1 MLPLTYQDF
10 TLRPWQ
16 PADRQPVA
24 DLISAVLT
32 EYGLGWDPVLA
43 DRDVLAIEDCYL
55 NTGGQF
61 WVIEKAGKIL
71 GSGGYYPIHRGE
83 KAVEIR
89 KMYLHSSARGIGLG
103 KFLLVKLEGAI
114 AQQGWQEIWVETA
127 SILVEAV
134 QLYEGSG
141 YRAATGVETAR
152 CDRVY
157 VKYLAATD
165 L

>member
-1 MLPLTYQDF
+1 MLPLTHQDV

-16 PADRQPVA
+16 PPDRQPVA
-24 DLISAVLT
+24 DLISAVLA

-43 DRDVLAIEDCYL
+43 DRDVLAIEACYL

-61 WVIEKAGKIL
+61 WVLEKAGEIV

-89 KMYLHSSARGIGLG
+89 KMYLHPSARGVGLG
-103 KFLLVKLEGAI
+103 KFLLINLETAI

-141 YRAATGVETAR
+141 YQAATGVETAR

-157 VKYLAATD
+157 VKYLATTD
-165 L
+165 S